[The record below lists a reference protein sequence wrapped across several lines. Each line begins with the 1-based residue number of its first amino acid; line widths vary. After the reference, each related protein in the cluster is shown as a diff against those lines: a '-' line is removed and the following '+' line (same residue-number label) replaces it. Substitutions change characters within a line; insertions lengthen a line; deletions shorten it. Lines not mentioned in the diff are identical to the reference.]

1 MNIRYYFLAPSL
13 YPIFCLTAS
22 LIFGILVQAFAPYL
36 FVHFTICF
44 CMLLLGLLCYKKIIA
59 LHPFYIFIY
68 LSAYCFGS
76 FSYHKTITTQQQF
89 CAYVQGK
96 HFNLTGTIV
105 DIRRIPHPHMRY
117 SIILRLDTMS
127 PSNNPLE
134 VNHGHENILLYSTK
148 LHNLRVADTIQ
159 IYDVQF
165 KKTAHQEFLYYLL
178 KEHVIDSSVLNENAI
193 DIIKRPPFSLSR
205 LTHEYRNSLLHRFR
219 KSMDKET
226 FLAFASI
233 FLGDPFAKKKEETLK
248 SKLKIWGLFH
258 YIARAGLHLV
268 IFVSIWMFLLSLLPV
283 SWTIRQLLML
293 FLCILYSIFTW
304 PSVPFN
310 RAFFTLLLVR
320 TSGLFRIKT
329 YAAPSLLAVA
339 CITLITNPIVLFAL
353 DFQLSFGVTFGLA
366 WFNEMR
372 YQRYRF

>member
-1 MNIRYYFLAPSL
+1 LGAFCYYRTITAQEKFSL
-13 YPIFCLTAS
+13 YT
-22 LIFGILVQAFAPYL
+22 
-36 FVHFTICF
+36 
-44 CMLLLGLLCYKKIIA
+44 
-59 LHPFYIFIY
+59 
-68 LSAYCFGS
+68 
-76 FSYHKTITTQQQF
+76 
-89 CAYVQGK
+89 QGK
-96 HFNLTGTIV
+96 RFTLIGLVT
-105 DIRRIPHPHMRY
+105 DIRRTPNPHMRY
-117 SIILRLDTMS
+117 AITLHLTCIKASHDPKES
-127 PSNNPLE
+127 YN
-134 VNHGHENILLYSTK
+134 GQENVLLYSTN
-148 LHNLRVADTIQ
+148 LHSLRIADTIQ
-159 IYDVQF
+159 IHDVQF
-165 KKTAHQEFLYYLL
+165 KKTANQDFMSYLL
-178 KEHVIDSSVLNENAI
+178 KEHIAASYVLNENTI
-193 DIIKRPPFSLSR
+193 DIIKRPSFSLLR
-205 LTHEYRNSLLHRFR
+205 LLHEYRNTLLHRFR

-233 FLGDPFAKKKEETLK
+233 FLGDPFAKKKEEILK

-293 FLCILYSIFTW
+293 FLCIIYSIFSW

-329 YAAPSLLAVA
+329 YTAPALLCVA
-339 CITLITNPIVLFAL
+339 CITLITSPLVLFAL